1 MAPIILKDV
10 QIGLEPGSIKYEWS
24 LEQAVSDT
32 LLQDKFRQMTAFI
45 SNPEWIINSHIYW
58 KHRKTLSFSSKTFP
72 VPCEDQ
78 SACYFIAKDR
88 IVKYDL
94 IRSTTK
100 EYVFSPLIDV
110 NRITN
115 QFLFVPLKD
124 KGSQLVYYDFEKPDG
139 ENLSFS
145 IFKQTVGLLLS
156 NGKGSLLIHNIIGF
170 SIQKIHPLYKFW
182 DMDFICIP
190 VS

>member
-58 KHRKTLSFSSKTFP
+58 RHRKNVIFFHPRLFLFRVKSSRH
-72 VPCEDQ
+72 VI
-78 SACYFIAKDR
+78 FIAKDR

-124 KGSQLVYYDFEKPDG
+124 KGSQF
-139 ENLSFS
+139 
-145 IFKQTVGLLLS
+145 GLL
-156 NGKGSLLIHNIIGF
+156 
-170 SIQKIHPLYKFW
+170 
-182 DMDFICIP
+182 
-190 VS
+190 

>member
-1 MAPIILKDV
+1 
-10 QIGLEPGSIKYEWS
+10 
-24 LEQAVSDT
+24 
-32 LLQDKFRQMTAFI
+32 MTAFI
-45 SNPEWIINSHIYW
+45 SNPEWIINSHMYW

-124 KGSQLVYYDFEKPDG
+124 KGSQLVYYDFE
-139 ENLSFS
+139 
-145 IFKQTVGLLLS
+145 
-156 NGKGSLLIHNIIGF
+156 
-170 SIQKIHPLYKFW
+170 
-182 DMDFICIP
+182 
-190 VS
+190 